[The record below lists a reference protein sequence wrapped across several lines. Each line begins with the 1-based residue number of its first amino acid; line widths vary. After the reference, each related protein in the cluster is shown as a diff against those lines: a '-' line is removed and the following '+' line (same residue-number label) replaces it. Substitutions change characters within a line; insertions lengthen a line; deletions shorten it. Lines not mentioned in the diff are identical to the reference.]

1 MRGQVP
7 DSGQQAQEGF
17 EPDSHP
23 FRIDVAQPT
32 PGLTVIAF
40 PGQFIAQA
48 PHSMQASRS
57 MIRAFPSGT
66 ENTPCGQTFAHM
78 PHPVQEASANRTVAT
93 PSRYRNPFIPILLP
107 PERQPA
113 SAPVIQ
119 KTMADAARAAWT
131 GMARRISFS
140 TPEGDVNGVAPVK
153 FMATNDETAGSAERM
168 ANV

>member
-1 MRGQVP
+1 M
-7 DSGQQAQEGF
+7 
-17 EPDSHP
+17 
-23 FRIDVAQPT
+23 AQPT

-40 PGQFIAQA
+40 AGQFIAQA

-66 ENTPCGQTFAHM
+66 EKTPCGQTFVHM
-78 PHPVQEASANRTVAT
+78 AHPVQEASANRTVAT

-107 PERQPA
+107 RRRQPA
-113 SAPVIQ
+113 NAPVIQ
-119 KTMADAARAAWT
+119 KTTADAAKATWA

-153 FMATNDETAGSAERM
+153 FMATNDETAGSAEST
-168 ANV
+168 ANA